1 MKYMILIV
9 MFLADPSEKMD
20 SVKVKTLYNKPLV
33 FESYKKC
40 SEHVQENLEA
50 LKGFG
55 RKVFEDKAI
64 VKQILCVEEKVNA

>member
-20 SVKVKTLYNKPLV
+20 SVKVETLYNKPLV
-33 FESYKKC
+33 FESYENC
-40 SEHVQENLEA
+40 FDHVQENLEA

-55 RKVFEDKAI
+55 RKVFENKAI
-64 VKQILCVEEKVNA
+64 VKQILCIEEEVHA